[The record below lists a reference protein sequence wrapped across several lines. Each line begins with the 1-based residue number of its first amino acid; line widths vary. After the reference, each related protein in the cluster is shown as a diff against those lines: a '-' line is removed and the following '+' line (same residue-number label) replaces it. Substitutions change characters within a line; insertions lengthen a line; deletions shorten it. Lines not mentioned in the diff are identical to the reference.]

1 MFLRPQVRA
10 WADRAGACGQLD
22 FWRRELWWCPPTIW
36 PLALGASESLLSRLM
51 HGEWG
56 GGAEEGMGRAGFR
69 MMTLTTKILQV
80 LEVALA
86 IQ

>member
-1 MFLRPQVRA
+1 MCFCGRRSEPGQTEQVHA
-10 WADRAGACGQLD
+10 ASWTFGDESCGGVLLPSGP
-22 FWRRELWWCPPTIW
+22 WLWVPV
-36 PLALGASESLLSRLM
+36 SLLSRLM

>member
-1 MFLRPQVRA
+1 MGP
-10 WADRAGACGQLD
+10 AGLLETRGVVVSSYH
-22 FWRRELWWCPPTIW
+22 
-36 PLALGASESLLSRLM
+36 LALGLGASESSFKT
-51 HGEWG
+51 HGRKARW
-56 GGAEEGMGRAGFR
+56 GAEEGMGRAGFS

>member
-1 MFLRPQVRA
+1 MRGVVSSYR
-10 WADRAGACGQLD
+10 
-22 FWRRELWWCPPTIW
+22 
-36 PLALGASESLLSRLM
+36 LALGLGASESSFKTHGLM
-51 HGEWG
+51 G

>member
-1 MFLRPQVRA
+1 MSLRPQARA
-10 WADRAGACGQLD
+10 WTDRAGACGQLD
-22 FWRRELWWCPPTIW
+22 FWRREVWWCSPTIW
-36 PLALGASESLLSRLM
+36 PLAWVPVSLSRLM
-51 HGEWG
+51 DGGW
-56 GGAEEGMGRAGFR
+56 GGAEEGMGMAGFR